1 MILFFG
7 TKPGKK
13 ETKILRNVTC
23 THCQQTGTLTA
34 VQQSNKAHVFW
45 ISVFTINN
53 TRYVE
58 CSHCKRVYYKEEF
71 TPEMEQA
78 LISSR

>member
-13 ETKILRNVTC
+13 EIKALRSTTC
-23 THCQQTGTLTA
+23 PHCSQVGTLTA
-34 VQQSNKAHVFW
+34 ISQSNYIHVFW
-45 ISVFTINN
+45 IPLIKIGVSK
-53 TRYVE
+53 YVE

-71 TPEMEQA
+71 TPEMKRE
-78 LISSR
+78 LN